1 MTEQQWLRPSDKI
14 INWNGPMAWRLAV
27 TATDGGRHPQEK
39 DKLSDKH
46 AARYRTS
53 AGRQAPER
61 GGMGLGIEKE
71 KKSQGGASNR

>member
-1 MTEQQWLRPSDKI
+1 MTG
-14 INWNGPMAWRLAV
+14 NGPLAWRLAG

-61 GGMGLGIEKE
+61 GRMGLGIEKE
-71 KKSQGGASNR
+71 KKKSQEGAGNR